1 VNAVAA
7 PALRTVAFGDL
18 DARLWGCVQAGAE
31 GVATVGST
39 EPESEADTVTVA
51 LESSSA
57 TEAWRVA
64 GPGLELTV
72 TAASPPA
79 SWTEPEGFDQLCRV
93 RGRAQIGGS
102 EQAVDC
108 LGWRS
113 ARSGLELTRLDSVR
127 EVAAWFAD
135 EEGMSLS
142 ALRPAGARG
151 HDRDALHASWFEPA
165 GPLAVAEPRLST
177 TYARGGLPLHAGVEL
192 WLQAENEQEQYPR
205 RAQGDALGVSVRLRH
220 DLTELLVC
228 PLRWHSRGSEGTG
241 IYLLSTASRG

>member
-1 VNAVAA
+1 MSVAA
-7 PALRTVAFGDL
+7 ALALRTVAFGDL

-39 EPESEADTVTVA
+39 KARSEADTVTVA
-51 LESSSA
+51 VEGSSA
-57 TEAWRVA
+57 TRAWRVA
-64 GPGLELTV
+64 GSGLELTV
-72 TAASPPA
+72 AAASPPA
-79 SWTEPEGFDQLCRV
+79 SSAEPEGFDQLCRV
-93 RGRAQIGGS
+93 RGQARLGGR
-102 EQAVDC
+102 EQGVDC

-113 ARSGLELTRLDSVR
+113 ARSGLELARLDSVR
-127 EVAAWFAD
+127 VLAAWFAD

-151 HDRDALHASWFEPA
+151 HDRDAVHANWFEPA

-192 WLQAENEQEQYPR
+192 WLQAEDEQEQYPR
-205 RAQGDALGVSVRLRH
+205 RAQGDAVGVSARLQH
-220 DLTELLVC
+220 DATELLAC